1 MMNAAHP
8 QIPFSFSLQE
18 FFTFDNFVTG
28 SNQVIVQQLQN
39 QLTEAG
45 DLLLYLWGDT
55 GAGCSHLLQ
64 AACQQASAQQKTAI
78 YLPMNEIRNF
88 DPAMLQGV
96 EGVDLICIDHVQSV
110 AGDVE
115 WEEALF
121 HLFNRVLQQQSALL
135 IGATQP
141 PRGIGVELP
150 DLLSRLA
157 SCAVFQVNSL
167 NDQDKMIL
175 LQEKATDKGIELSSE
190 AAQYILNRSERS
202 TGGLLNI
209 LDRLDRSSL
218 SAGRKLT
225 IPFIKESMSW

>member
-8 QIPFSFSLQE
+8 QIPFSFRLLE
-18 FFTFDNFVTG
+18 LFTFDNFVVG
-28 SNQVIVQQLQN
+28 SNQVIVQQLQQ
-39 QLTEAG
+39 QLTPTG
-45 DLLLYLWGDT
+45 DPLVYLWGVE

-64 AACQQASAQQKTAI
+64 AACQQATAQQKTAI

-96 EGVDLICIDHVQSV
+96 EGVDLICIDHLQAVV
-110 AGDVE
+110 GEVE

-135 IGATQP
+135 VGATQP
-141 PRGIGVELP
+141 PRGIGIQLP

-157 SCAVFQVNSL
+157 SCAVFQVSPL
-167 NDQDKMIL
+167 NDEEKTVL
-175 LQEKATDKGIELSSE
+175 LQEKAAEKGIELSAE
-190 AAQYILNRSERS
+190 AAHYILNRSERS
-202 TGGLLNI
+202 TGRLLDI
-209 LDRLDRSSL
+209 LDRLDHSSL